1 MKYIRKGQLSNY
13 VTNVCNLNKQEISEL
28 ISKTE
33 TNSQAQKTNLWLPQ
47 GKGGGLT
54 SESTIN
60 RYILAY
66 IK

>member
-1 MKYIRKGQLSNY
+1 MKYVRKGQLSND
-13 VTNVCNLNKQEISEL
+13 VTNVCNLNKQDTSEL

-33 TNSQAQKTNLWLPQ
+33 TDSQSQKANLWLPQ
-47 GKGGGLT
+47 EKGEGLT
-54 SESTIN
+54 SESAIN